1 VRDTGGAHR
10 LRARRRGGGEGREE
24 AMKPG
29 LPVKTPYG
37 LGILLTRCESGPPAW
52 WVLFGTFGRIVLV
65 EELEVIP

>member
-1 VRDTGGAHR
+1 
-10 LRARRRGGGEGREE
+10 
-24 AMKPG
+24 MKPG

-65 EELEVIP
+65 EELEVVE